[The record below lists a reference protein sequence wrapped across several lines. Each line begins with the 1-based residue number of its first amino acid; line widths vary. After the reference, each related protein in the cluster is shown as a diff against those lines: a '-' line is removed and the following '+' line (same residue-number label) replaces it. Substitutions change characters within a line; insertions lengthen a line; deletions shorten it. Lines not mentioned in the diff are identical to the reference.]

1 MFRRLA
7 LFWGLTT
14 LAALSI
20 VGAVPRNTVGEIVN
34 EKPTQRVQRL
44 ADEEVSNDK
53 GPESLSHNL
62 LVDKKSIDQDDRL
75 PNQFQ
80 YRLG

>member
-7 LFWGLTT
+7 LFWGVTT

-20 VGAVPRNTVGEIVN
+20 VVAVPRNTAGEILK
-34 EKPTQRVQRL
+34 EKPSQSVQRL

-53 GPESLSHNL
+53 DPESLSRNL
-62 LVDKKSIDQDDRL
+62 LAD
-75 PNQFQ
+75 
-80 YRLG
+80 